1 MSHDRA
7 RVVSCSIRVSSDTL
21 LCRVCRYS
29 LCAAPW
35 LARGRGSEL
44 FDWDGGGGGGG
55 GEVTGFSLLHSTSLH
70 FTPSV
75 HVHAH
80 AHAHAHAHIRA
91 SFVFI
96 SIPIFVASRQLEGIA
111 AAAAATTP
119 SSSFRDYIP
128 CSADLAALSG
138 VSSAHVGWAVLCWVG
153 ICVH

>member
-1 MSHDRA
+1 
-7 RVVSCSIRVSSDTL
+7 VSCLIRVSSDTL

-44 FDWDGGGGGGG
+44 FDWDGGGG
-55 GEVTGFSLLHSTSLH
+55 EVTGFSLLHSTSVH

-80 AHAHAHAHIRA
+80 AHASTHAHIRA

-96 SIPIFVASRQLEGIA
+96 SISIFIASRQLEGIA
-111 AAAAATTP
+111 AAAAAAATTP
-119 SSSFRDYIP
+119 SSSFRAYIP